1 MKEMKKLDPM
11 AQQKINLM
19 NIAEAEERLK
29 YLQGRDMMHI
39 ADPEARKALLMQ
51 RDLYIDAVKKR
62 IDEINKANKVENIV
76 SKPLEVPSAVNA
88 DEIKK
93 QAEEAVSQQAEPLA
107 TIKAA
112 QEQANQEAHE
122 ANEQMTEEQKKKDEQ
137 QQQYQMMTLHQGEY
151 LQNMLSA
158 MNDNLSKKL
167 DNPNVVPVPL
177 PYKDKTMTW

>member
-1 MKEMKKLDPM
+1 M
-11 AQQKINLM
+11 
-19 NIAEAEERLK
+19 R
-29 YLQGRDMMHI
+29 HI
-39 ADPEARKALLMQ
+39 ADPELRKALLMK

-137 QQQYQMMTLHQGEY
+137 QQ
-151 LQNMLSA
+151 
-158 MNDNLSKKL
+158 
-167 DNPNVVPVPL
+167 
-177 PYKDKTMTW
+177 

>member
-1 MKEMKKLDPM
+1 
-11 AQQKINLM
+11 
-19 NIAEAEERLK
+19 
-29 YLQGRDMMHI
+29 MHI

-137 QQQYQMMTLHQGEY
+137 QQ
-151 LQNMLSA
+151 
-158 MNDNLSKKL
+158 
-167 DNPNVVPVPL
+167 
-177 PYKDKTMTW
+177 